1 MNLEANELH
10 ELVTEF
16 RLLRAEFKYIKDQLI
31 LRNQSEAELFDRI
44 RAIEQA
50 VAVLQAQKQPRVNGW
65 TIGAVLI
72 AAMLA
77 LITMLET
84 FAVSAMP

>member
-1 MNLEANELH
+1 MQIPPSEMH

-16 RLLRAEFKYIKDQLI
+16 RLLRTEFAYIKEQLI

-44 RAIEQA
+44 RAIEQS

>member
-1 MNLEANELH
+1 MH

-16 RLLRAEFKYIKDQLI
+16 RLLRTEFAYIKEQLI

-44 RAIEQA
+44 RAIEQS

-77 LITMLET
+77 LITMFEA